1 MAAPSNKLY
10 GKMWDS
16 FVLPQEN
23 GSSKR
28 FYFKANRKTLGFFKN
43 GKAIF
48 KIPLRLA
55 DRHVF
60 RWRSLGI
67 LNVFNILNLKQV
79 WKTLKN

>member
-16 FVLPQEN
+16 FVLTQEN

-43 GKAIF
+43 GISDF
-48 KIPLRLA
+48 
-55 DRHVF
+55 
-60 RWRSLGI
+60 
-67 LNVFNILNLKQV
+67 
-79 WKTLKN
+79 